1 MSVALKGIGK
11 FDAAVKAWFASVETA
26 SAAVAVGLARRVF
39 DKVLIEPPQ
48 YSGDFAAN
56 WKVTIDAPA
65 SDFNADAVDKKRR
78 GYPDATGIHEF
89 TPFKRGDP
97 EAIAYAKERK
107 TFGKPIAEHQA
118 VRFREGDQQ
127 DADAEHQPGLVG
139 IPEGADRRDH
149 HVLLGGRGPVHQHA
163 HAQVITVADHVDKHR
178 DAHQHH
184 EDD

>member
-39 DKVLIEPPQ
+39 DKVLIESPQ

-78 GYPDATGIHEF
+78 GYPDATGINEF

-97 EAIAYAKERK
+97 EAIAYAKAHAAW
-107 TFGKPIAEHQA
+107 TPIKLGQSIFISNSAEHDEKYAWQIEHGIIKFRPVNAGAGA
-118 VRFREGDQQ
+118 VGRRSVAFVGHRFPVIGKSQFEILRR
-127 DADAEHQPGLVG
+127 VG
-139 IPEGADRRDH
+139 A
-149 HVLLGGRGPVHQHA
+149 
-163 HAQVITVADHVDKHR
+163 
-178 DAHQHH
+178 
-184 EDD
+184 

>member
-1 MSVALKGIGK
+1 MFVALKGIGK

-39 DKVLIEPPQ
+39 DKVLIESPQ

-65 SDFNADAVDKKRR
+65 PASAFNADAVAKKRH

-97 EAIAYAKERK
+97 EAIAYAKAHATWASIK
-107 TFGKPIAEHQA
+107 LGQSIFISNSAEHDELYAWQIEHGIINFRPVNVGAGA
-118 VRFREGDQQ
+118 VGRRSVAFVGHRFPVIGKSQFEILRR
-127 DADAEHQPGLVG
+127 VG
-139 IPEGADRRDH
+139 
-149 HVLLGGRGPVHQHA
+149 
-163 HAQVITVADHVDKHR
+163 T
-178 DAHQHH
+178 
-184 EDD
+184 